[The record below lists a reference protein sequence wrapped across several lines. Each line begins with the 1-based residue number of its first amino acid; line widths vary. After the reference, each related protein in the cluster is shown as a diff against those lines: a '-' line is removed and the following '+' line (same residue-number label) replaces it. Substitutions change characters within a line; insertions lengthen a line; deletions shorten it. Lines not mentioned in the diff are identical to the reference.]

1 MASSSSPS
9 NLSAIFPNS
18 SSFNPQITPL
28 FPTSSSYFNKKYRKN
43 ELRRPSSLSCS
54 AAKQQTGPVKKRT
67 SPNSTK
73 KKKKP
78 ISNFETDGAQ
88 IDVEVEEK
96 GVQSSE
102 RYHPLPLPKPPA
114 GFVLDEQGRVLMA
127 SNKRIATIVSFFPL
141 FTDISC

>member
-1 MASSSSPS
+1 MASSSASSSSS

-18 SSFNPQITPL
+18 SSFNSQITHL
-28 FPTSSSYFNKKYRKN
+28 FPIQSSYFNKNYRENALKF
-43 ELRRPSSLSCS
+43 SSLSCS

-67 SPNSTK
+67 STNNTK

-78 ISNFETDGAQ
+78 ISNFES
-88 IDVEVEEK
+88 DVEVEEK

-102 RYHPLPLPKPPA
+102 TYHPLPLPKPPA

-127 SNKRIATIVSFFPL
+127 SNKRIATIVSFS